1 MTTLAAMDWAFWEQ
15 IADGLA
21 FLAILTG
28 LVALAVAF
36 APEMPARRLPA
47 PVKRMRDTGR
57 Y

>member
-1 MTTLAAMDWAFWEQ
+1 MTALAAMDWAFWEQ
-15 IADGLA
+15 IGDGLA
-21 FLAILTG
+21 FLAILTA

>member
-1 MTTLAAMDWAFWEQ
+1 MTALVEMDWAFWEQ
-15 IADGLA
+15 VADGLA